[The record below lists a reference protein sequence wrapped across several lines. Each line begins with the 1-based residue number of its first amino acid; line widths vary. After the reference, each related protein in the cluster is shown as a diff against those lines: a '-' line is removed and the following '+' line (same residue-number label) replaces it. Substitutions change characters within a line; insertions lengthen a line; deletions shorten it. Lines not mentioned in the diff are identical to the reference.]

1 MSTES
6 TVAKQKPH
14 TYDAPSWAAG
24 EQYGAEL
31 AALINEAAILAA
43 MRVQDLHIK
52 MAETTSF
59 TDLRYPEAI
68 VGERQYGC

>member
-1 MSTES
+1 MRPVPARPVPLDALDEK
-6 TVAKQKPH
+6 VAAYK
-14 TYDAPSWAAG
+14 DV
-24 EQYGAEL
+24 AEFRT
-31 AALINEAAILAA
+31 AILAG
-43 MRVQDLHIK
+43 MCVQDLHIK